1 MTASQLDMVSVFM
14 SGSASPKQ
22 WKAARVRLT
31 CAGQSAA
38 VQSQSAIFKTAST
51 VHFRSRYSEHASES
65 SSGETLNPTGQ
76 ITLSNLCSVHTNM
89 QIAQTSSRSHN
100 PSDSTHPVAGVSKL
114 CEHLRQVD
122 EAVKVGAPEAEG
134 TAHLGFV
141 RRVPRQPHEGEPR
154 LPACMHA
161 RSLET

>member
-1 MTASQLDMVSVFM
+1 MPCLPGARSAWFVCMTFSILWLWPWTKSYGCTGLQLDW
-14 SGSASPKQ
+14 GHLKC
-22 WKAARVRLT
+22 T
-31 CAGQSAA
+31 
-38 VQSQSAIFKTAST
+38 
-51 VHFRSRYSEHASES
+51 
-65 SSGETLNPTGQ
+65 
-76 ITLSNLCSVHTNM
+76 
-89 QIAQTSSRSHN
+89 
-100 PSDSTHPVAGVSKL
+100 THPVAGVSKL